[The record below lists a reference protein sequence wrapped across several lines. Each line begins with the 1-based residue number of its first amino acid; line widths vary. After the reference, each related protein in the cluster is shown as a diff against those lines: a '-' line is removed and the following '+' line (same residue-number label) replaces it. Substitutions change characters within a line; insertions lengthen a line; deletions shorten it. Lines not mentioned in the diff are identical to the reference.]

1 MKKIIGFLAVL
12 LALALFVCSCGQ
24 ESVQYYEI
32 NDENAWT
39 AFPVDKAPVKTVR
52 AGEKWYSLIGRYLHD
67 SFSLSVSEDYGIL
80 NEVYSVSGV
89 SIWFFEACES
99 FAVWAEENAA
109 ELRFMLYSGKS
120 GEVSEIFSASKEAG
134 FESANVGIFGAS
146 VYFAYT
152 DYAAENAAIMRYN
165 TENGELSRFME
176 LDYSGEYSCMSF
188 SVDGESLLVATGKG
202 KNAALIRVN
211 LESGERESITIGA
224 SAGFVYACAYDSAR
238 GGYAVYYCDAD
249 GGEHVGTVNA
259 KNGKIKNIY
268 SFGSNVYAYKDTLEF
283 YGGHLYWVRQI
294 NASGNVAEHYSFV
307 DYDLE
312 SDTADEYLR
321 TFSFSL
327 CGDGAVLL
335 SFNSLNY
342 DAIYLTEIYLGGQ

>member
-1 MKKIIGFLAVL
+1 MKKIIVFFAVL
-12 LALALFVCSCGQ
+12 LALALLVCSCGR

-32 NDENAWT
+32 NGENAWI
-39 AFPVDKAPVKTVR
+39 AFPVNEAPVKTVR

-99 FAVWAEENAA
+99 FAVWEEETAE
-109 ELRFMLYSGKS
+109 ELRFMLYSSES
-120 GEVSEIFSASKEAG
+120 GEVSRIFSASKETG

-152 DYAAENAAIMRYN
+152 NYAERSAAIMRYD
-165 TENGELSRFME
+165 TEKGELSRFLE
-176 LDYSGEYSCMSF
+176 LEYSGEYSCMSF
-188 SVDGESLLVATGKG
+188 SVDGESLLVATGNG
-202 KNAALIRVN
+202 KNAKLIRVN
-211 LESGERESITIGA
+211 LESGERTSIALGGGV
-224 SAGFVYACAYDSAR
+224 SFVYACAYDSAL

-249 GGEHVGTVNA
+249 GGEHVGTVNK

-268 SFGSNVYAYKDTLEF
+268 SFGSNVYAYQDTLEF

-294 NASGNVAEHYSFV
+294 NASGNVAEHYIFV

-312 SDTADEYLR
+312 SNTADEYLR